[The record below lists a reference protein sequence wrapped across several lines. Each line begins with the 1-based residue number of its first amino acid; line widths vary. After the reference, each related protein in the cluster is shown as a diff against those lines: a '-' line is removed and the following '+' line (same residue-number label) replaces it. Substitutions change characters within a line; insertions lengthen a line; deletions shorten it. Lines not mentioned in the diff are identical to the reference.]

1 MSYFSE
7 DSKTTALVVGGTA
20 VGALALYYLWDRY
33 SADSLTWGERRENVK
48 ESLIRTE
55 RNVEKKFD
63 SVKEN
68 LSEKAHKVAD
78 KVTGSSSSA
87 GKNIPNPE
95 PTLGSQPVLTPLP
108 TVVSTPVKPTP
119 AAPVVEVRQT
129 TTTTAVLTSDAMLH
143 DPNPIINEPEL
154 KKVKEYAP
162 VVQEV
167 VHPVEVEEVQP
178 VIHREIKKVEV
189 HQITQPIYEEYTAP
203 LREFNKENI
212 AEHRPTLY
220 QDVSAYSAEFER
232 GIESGSRTYEEAKK
246 TVVVK
251 PAIIEEVI
259 KTDIIE
265 VIQPVIHR
273 DTIEPIVVHTSQ
285 PIYEKIKEQPYIV
298 HETRKPIIL
307 THDDVIRLENAKGLE
322 QLAML
327 ETFSEQQG
335 KGPVADYTYDDTP
348 VKVVTEVTQTTVVTE
363 KVL

>member
-87 GKNIPNPE
+87 
-95 PTLGSQPVLTPLP
+95 
-108 TVVSTPVKPTP
+108 VSTPVKPTP